1 MQVDRLTAL
10 RFSIRSISE
19 TKRIWAWLRLGWK
32 DERSDQGGTSAVDET
47 EMGLHMPCQGALL
60 KELGEF
66 ERAQDRSL
74 IRAVSFTADSNA
86 VVVQTLTG
94 IKHEI
99 SATATRQNLYE
110 ALLRDESD
118 VQVPSSSESEF
129 VADPRTTHGVW
140 VELLNDLG
148 SSLQNMVELIP
159 GLRVRSVRREDSLAT
174 VTLESGQRSKS
185 FTADLASGREPLG
198 ISIDW
203 AFEFRADQDP
213 TQPNQVA

>member
-1 MQVDRLTAL
+1 MD
-10 RFSIRSISE
+10 
-19 TKRIWAWLRLGWK
+19 K
-32 DERSDQGGTSAVDET
+32 T
-47 EMGLHMPCQGALL
+47 EMGLHMLGQGALL
-60 KELGEF
+60 RELGEF

-74 IRAVSFTADSNA
+74 IRTVSFTEDSNA
-86 VVVQTLTG
+86 VVVQTVTG
-94 IKHEI
+94 TKHEV
-99 SATATRQNLYE
+99 STKATRQNFYG

-148 SSLQNMVELIP
+148 SSLHNMVELIP
-159 GLRVRSVRREDSLAT
+159 GLRVRSIRREASLAT
-174 VTLESGQRSKS
+174 VILESGQRSKS

-203 AFEFRADQDP
+203 AFEFRTDQDP